1 MFFPIGEVKF
11 SRDVEFSGNVSIGT
25 ATPGAKL
32 DVIASSLPA
41 VLGTSDTGTGVVG
54 NSSSG
59 TAVFGGSASSFGG
72 DFFGAENNGLKAAVR
87 VQSGSQTLLLDGNEI
102 DAMSGSL
109 FLNNNSSGDVV
120 LVRGG
125 GNVVVN
131 TTVVHS
137 SDRRL
142 KKNITTLDHALDK
155 VLNLRGVTFEWKKV
169 GGRNSHPQQGVQI
182 GFVAQEVET
191 VVPELVKT
199 DSEGYKS
206 VAYANVTALLIE
218 AVKGQQKTIAEQNA
232 QLKEL
237 RSRVNKLESQFSQ
250 TAMLNK

>member
-1 MFFPIGEVKF
+1 VKIG
-11 SRDVEFSGNVSIGT
+11 
-25 ATPGAKL
+25 
-32 DVIASSLPA
+32 
-41 VLGTSDTGTGVVG
+41 
-54 NSSSG
+54 
-59 TAVFGGSASSFGG
+59 
-72 DFFGAENNGLKAAVR
+72 
-87 VQSGSQTLLLDGNEI
+87 SGSQVMLLDGNEI

-125 GNVVVN
+125 GNVIVS
-131 TTVVHS
+131 TTLVHS

-155 VLNLRGVTFEWKKV
+155 VLNLRGVSFEWKKE
-169 GGRNSHPQQGVQI
+169 GARNRNPQQGVQI

-206 VAYANVTALLIE
+206 VAYANVTALLVE
-218 AVKGQQKTIAEQNA
+218 AVKGQQKTIAEQNTQLKAQNA